1 MLKVGGRGV
10 VLSYHSG
17 EDRIVKRVLRELS
30 GLDTSNSKYLPEVR
44 HEKEIL
50 LLARKAQIAS
60 SDEIS
65 RNPRASSALL
75 RKFEKVSEL

>member
-17 EDRIVKRVLRELS
+17 EDRIVKRVLRELA
-30 GLDTSNSKYLPEVR
+30 GLDTSNSKYHPEVR

-50 LLARKAQIAS
+50 LLARKAQRAS
-60 SDEIS
+60 SDEIL

>member
-17 EDRIVKRVLRELS
+17 EDKIVKRILRQLA
-30 GLDTSNSKYLPEVR
+30 GLDISNSKYHPEV
-44 HEKEIL
+44 HQQKKIS
-50 LLARKAQIAS
+50 LLARKAQRAS

-65 RNPRASSALL
+65 KNPRASSALL
-75 RKFEKVSEL
+75 RKFEKVSDL